1 MRGTE
6 RIGDFTVAG
15 TFPDSS
21 AEEGLEVEATPCRP
35 RVTGRTGA
43 DNGMKAAVGETRYG
57 FAGGS
62 IPWRVNPVH
71 GCGAKQTHKA
81 GSG

>member
-6 RIGDFTVAG
+6 LSRDFTVSG
-15 TFPDSS
+15 SFPDSS
-21 AEEGLEVEATPCRP
+21 AEEGLEVEVELSRP
-35 RVTGRTGA
+35 RATGRRSTS
-43 DNGMKAAVGETRYG
+43 NGRRAAAGETRYG
-57 FAGGS
+57 FAGGA
-62 IPWRVNPVH
+62 IPWRANPVH